1 MDKVISAVN
10 RLEGTIDVP
19 GDKSVS
25 HRAVIFASMARGIT
39 TINNLSTAA
48 DCVSTISCLKKL
60 GIKIEKRDDTVFD
73 VDGKG
78 RFGFSEPTGILDAG
92 NSGTTIRLMSGL
104 LAGQSFESE
113 ITGDDSLKKRPM
125 KRIMDPL
132 ESMGAK
138 IFSCDNNNQ
147 PPIRIIG
154 KRLKPISYTMPVA
167 SAQVKT
173 ALMIAGLL
181 CDGTTT
187 IIEKYQ
193 SRDHT
198 ERMFKY
204 LGAKILT
211 SFPKIEIKGGELRPT
226 DIFVPGDIS
235 SAIFFIV
242 AALLVKNSN
251 ITLNKVGLNPTRLG
265 SLTAL
270 KKMGADISIISDKTR
285 NEEPLGSIK
294 VSSSKLNAI
303 NITAKDIPSMID
315 EIPILALA
323 ATQAKG
329 KTIISGAEELRFKES
344 DRLKAITDDL
354 KRLGASIVEKP
365 DGLEIDGPTQLV
377 GTEVESFG
385 DHRLAMTMAIAGLI
399 ANGETKIY
407 NFESVNISFPEFI
420 KNLNLLIKE
429 ND

>member
-1 MDKVISAVN
+1 MDKMISAIN

-19 GDKSVS
+19 GDKSIS

-39 TINNLSTAA
+39 TVSNLSTAT
-48 DCVSTISCLKKL
+48 DCISTISCLKKL
-60 GIKIEKRDDTVFD
+60 GIKVEKQDDTVFAIE
-73 VDGKG
+73 GKG
-78 RFGFSEPTGILDAG
+78 RFGFSAPIGILDAG

-113 ITGDDSLKKRPM
+113 ITGDDSLIKRPM

-138 IFSCDNNNQ
+138 IFSSDNNNR
-147 PPIRIIG
+147 PPIRIVG
-154 KRLKPISYTMPVA
+154 KKLKPISYTMPVA

-173 ALMIAGLL
+173 AIMIAGLL

-187 IIEKYQ
+187 IIEKYL

-204 LGAKILT
+204 LGANIST
-211 SFPKIEIKGGELRPT
+211 AFPNIEVKGGQLKPSN
-226 DIFVPGDIS
+226 IFVPGDIS

-242 AALLVKNSN
+242 AALLVRNSN

-270 KKMGADISIISDKTR
+270 KKMGADISIISDETR

-303 NITAKDIPSMID
+303 NITVEDIPSMID

-323 ATQAKG
+323 ATQANG
-329 KTIISGAEELRFKES
+329 KTIISGAEELRYKES
-344 DRLKAITDDL
+344 DRLKAITDNL

-365 DGLEIDGPTQLV
+365 DGLEINGPTPLI
-377 GTEVESFG
+377 GAEVESFG

-399 ANGETKIY
+399 ASGETKIN

-420 KNLNLLIKE
+420 ENLNLLLK
-429 ND
+429 